1 VTRISGPVFVALTS
15 VVAAVGLT
23 VFKLVVGLSTR
34 SLGILSEFAHSGLDL
49 VAALVTLFAVRA
61 AARPPDPEHLY
72 GHGKMENLSA
82 LVETLLLLATCVW
95 IVYEAIHRLVARPVA
110 VQVTMWSFIVM
121 GISIIVD
128 LSRSRAL
135 AHAARK
141 YNSQALEADAL
152 HFSTDIWSSA
162 VVILGLVAVLV
173 GRSSSRPD
181 LWWRADS
188 IAALGVAVVA
198 AWVSLKLGRRT
209 IDALVDRAPA
219 GLHARL
225 VAAVSGVAGVTA
237 CERLRVR
244 PSGAIMFV
252 DVSIAVAELALEASH
267 RVAHEVEAA
276 VQTVSPGADVVV
288 HMDPKGEGAGTVPA
302 AVHRLALV
310 RGLEVHSVAAHAVEG
325 SLHVTMHLEVDPAL
339 SLSEARAIAS
349 GLEEQVRAEVVGV
362 SRVDIHLEP
371 RESTVGSCDEVTARE
386 AALRERIRAIALSVE
401 PVRGCHDIHIDAVG
415 GTNEVAL
422 HVIFDPNLPM
432 TEVHEASHRLEQRLR
447 EEIEGLGRVSVQAE
461 PPGA

>member
-1 VTRISGPVFVALTS
+1 MKRSSGPVFVALTS

-23 VFKLVVGLSTR
+23 AFKLVVGLKTG

-49 VAALVTLFAVRA
+49 VAALITFFAVRA

-72 GHGKMENLSA
+72 GHGKVENLSA
-82 LVETLLLLATCVW
+82 LVETLLLLATCGW
-95 IVYEAIHRLVARPVA
+95 IAYEAVHRLVARPVP
-110 VQVTMWSFIVM
+110 VQVTAWSFIVM
-121 GISIIVD
+121 GVSIIVD
-128 LSRSRAL
+128 VSRSRAL
-135 AHAARK
+135 ARAAKK

-173 GRSSSRPD
+173 GRSSARPD

-198 AWVSLKLGRRT
+198 SWVCVKLGRRT

-219 GLHARL
+219 GLHGQL
-225 VAAVSGVAGVTA
+225 VAAVAGVAGVTD

-244 PSGAIMFV
+244 PGGAIMFV
-252 DVSIAVAELALEASH
+252 DVSIAVAALALEASH

-276 VQTVSPGADVVV
+276 VQAVSPGADVVV

-302 AVHRLALV
+302 AVHRIALV
-310 RGLEVHSVAAHAVEG
+310 RGLEVHSVAAHSVEG

-339 SLSEARAIAS
+339 SLSEARGIAS
-349 GLEEQVRAEVVGV
+349 GLEAGVREDMAGV

-371 RESTVGSCDEVTARE
+371 READVGAGDEVTARE

-415 GTNEVAL
+415 GVSEVAL
-422 HVIFDPNLPM
+422 HVTFDPDLPVVQ
-432 TEVHEASHRLEQRLR
+432 VHEASHRLEERLR
-447 EEIEGLGRVSVQAE
+447 AEIDGLGRVSVQAE
-461 PPGA
+461 PPGE